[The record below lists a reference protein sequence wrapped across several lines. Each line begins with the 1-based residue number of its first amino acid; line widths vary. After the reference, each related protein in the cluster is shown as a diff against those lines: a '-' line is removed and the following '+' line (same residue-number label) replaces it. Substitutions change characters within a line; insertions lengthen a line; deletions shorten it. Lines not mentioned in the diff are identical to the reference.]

1 MDPRRFDI
9 EWCPR
14 KPGDTHPRDRAH
26 AMKEIYPDAKP
37 IVPHNMPEPRGN
49 AVDIT
54 VFVDADHAG
63 NRVTRRSHTGV
74 IIFVNMAPIVWYSKR
89 QNTVETSTFGS
100 EYVALKIAIELIESL
115 FFKLQMFGVPIE
127 GEARVLC
134 DNESV
139 VNSSSYPDSSLKKK
153 HCSVAYHK
161 VREVVATGNV
171 LIYYEK
177 SDSNLADLLTKP
189 LTAIKRRPLVQA
201 LLH

>member
-1 MDPRRFDI
+1 
-9 EWCPR
+9 
-14 KPGDTHPRDRAH
+14 
-26 AMKEIYPDAKP
+26 
-37 IVPHNMPEPRGN
+37 
-49 AVDIT
+49 
-54 VFVDADHAG
+54 
-63 NRVTRRSHTGV
+63 
-74 IIFVNMAPIVWYSKR
+74 
-89 QNTVETSTFGS
+89 
-100 EYVALKIAIELIESL
+100 
-115 FFKLQMFGVPIE
+115 MFGVPVE

-161 VREVVATGNV
+161 VREVVAAGKA

-177 SDSNLADLLTKP
+177 SESNLADLLTKP